1 MDKKKN
7 TERGVWRDGSL
18 GHEELQARLAPARL
32 LVRSEKKLAF
42 QRKDRV

>member
-1 MDKKKN
+1 MDKNEN
-7 TERGVWRDGSL
+7 TERGAGRDGSL

-32 LVRSEKKLAF
+32 LVRSEKKLVF